1 MCLYLLELHLQ
12 NRCGY
17 YIPLSI
23 TYIKYILLFIIVS
36 YFDRNFLKKPIFFS
50 LSHTKI
56 TKTEVES
63 APNPKNVLEVK
74 KQPR

>member
-1 MCLYLLELHLQ
+1 MKFCSIYLNHRMRLYLLELHLQ

-17 YIPLSI
+17 YISLSI
-23 TYIKYILLFIIVS
+23 TYIIELF
-36 YFDRNFLKKPIFFS
+36 KKKHIFFS
-50 LSHTKI
+50 DSHTKI